1 MPNYAEK
8 RMIRIA
14 KDTIKNPNK
23 ALLGG
28 PSVAE
33 AKKILKKY
41 GIKIPQSRAKGGLAD
56 YYKGVI

>member
-1 MPNYAEK
+1 MPDEIEK

-41 GIKIPQSRAKGGLAD
+41 GIKIPQSKAKGGLTD

>member
-1 MPNYAEK
+1 MPDEIEK

-33 AKKILKKY
+33 AKKNYNHGKSKH
-41 GIKIPQSRAKGGLAD
+41 SN
-56 YYKGVI
+56 